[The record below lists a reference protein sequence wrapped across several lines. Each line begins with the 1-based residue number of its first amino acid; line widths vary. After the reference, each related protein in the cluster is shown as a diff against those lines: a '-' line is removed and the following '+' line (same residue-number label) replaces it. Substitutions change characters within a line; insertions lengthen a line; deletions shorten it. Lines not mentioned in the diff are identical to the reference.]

1 MINKILL
8 SFLLSVASLN
18 LSAQCL
24 TDHYQKEILKQ
35 HPNVA
40 LEMNQFFDNLS
51 QFSSQK
57 RATKYIIPVV
67 FHVIH
72 TNGPEN
78 ISLEQIEDQIR
89 ILNEDFSLTNP
100 NKSSIRSQFTNVAA
114 DCEFEFRLAKID
126 PDGKCT
132 NGVNRVFSPLH
143 VEARDNVKSIT
154 GARWNNR
161 NYLNI
166 WVVSS
171 IKNQDQTSQGIT
183 LGYAYL
189 PYSIIPGNIHHLDG
203 IVCRSDYIG
212 TIGTGSSTGAGRTLT
227 HEVGH
232 YLGLL
237 HPFEDGCSGTGSNN
251 GDRCADTPPVD
262 GTFTNANCPSNG
274 NSCSTDVPDIIDQ
287 WENYMDYS
295 RGTCQSMFTNNQ
307 KSIMHNV
314 METYTSI
321 RKNLTTNANHILT
334 GLAFGQSAP
343 IAYFKSST
351 RVVCVGDPVTFSD
364 ISCKAEVTSRQW
376 TFEGANIIST
386 NIENPIVTYNNPGFY
401 KVTLMASNTN
411 GNSTTTEDKY
421 IRVLP
426 KTAID
431 KPTVRQEFATEN
443 WDIGS
448 GWSVLDEGTIKFKRD
463 ESTGFSGIGCLVAPI
478 TSSTPIGQRFQLTS
492 IPVDLRPIKNQ
503 NPKIS
508 MMLGY
513 RRRASNS
520 SEGIRLYYSIGCNNN
535 WTQFLYRN
543 ALFMSS
549 EPNTYINDF
558 KPSQN
563 SHWKLLSTSLAQFE
577 NDSNI
582 SFMVEIESGSG
593 NPVYID
599 DINIGIY
606 NTNIS
611 DIENNIQVNIYP
623 NPTENILNISYLN
636 KIGTSE
642 VWIEN
647 IEGKKID
654 QILELTPKNGE
665 INIKYHRNPT
675 ITSGIYIVKIRV
687 NEQIINKKVIF
698 AN

>member
-8 SFLLSVASLN
+8 SLLLSIASLN

-24 TDHYQKEILKQ
+24 TDHYQKEILKK

-40 LEMNQFFDNLS
+40 LEMDQFFDNVSLY
-51 QFSSQK
+51 SSQK

-72 TNGPEN
+72 TNGAEN

-100 NKSSIRSQFTNVAA
+100 NKASIRSQFTNIAA

-126 PDGKCT
+126 PDGNCT
-132 NGVNRVFSPLH
+132 NGVNRVFSALH
-143 VEARDNVKSIT
+143 VNARDNVKSIP

-166 WVVSS
+166 WTVSS
-171 IKNQDQTSQGIT
+171 IESQGGAEGTT
-183 LGYAYL
+183 LGFAYL
-189 PYSIIPGNIHHLDG
+189 PYSVSQFSLHNMDG
-203 IVCRSDYIG
+203 IVCRSDYVG
-212 TIGTGSSTGAGRTLT
+212 TIGTGSVSGAGRTLT

-237 HPFEDGCSGTGSNN
+237 HPFEDGCEGTGSNK
-251 GDRCADTPPVD
+251 GDRCDDTPPVA
-262 GTFTNANCPSNG
+262 GTFTNANCPPNG
-274 NSCSTDVPDIIDQ
+274 SSCIQGILDQ

-295 RGTCQSMFTNNQ
+295 RGTCQSMFSNNQ
-307 KSIMHNV
+307 KTIMHGV
-314 METYTSI
+314 MENYSF
-321 RKNLTTNANHILT
+321 RKNLSSPANLILT
-334 GLAFGQSAP
+334 GLALGQTKP
-343 IAYFKSST
+343 VAYFKSST
-351 RVVCVGDPVTFSD
+351 RTACTGESVLFND
-364 ISCKAEVTSRQW
+364 ISCKATPTSRKW
-376 TFEGANIIST
+376 IFEGANIVST
-386 NIENPIVTYNNPGFY
+386 NIENPTVKYSKSGFY
-401 KVTLMASNTN
+401 KVTLIAI
-411 GNSTTTEDKY
+411 NSFGSDTLTLENY

-426 KTAID
+426 GTAID
-431 KPTVRQEFATEN
+431 KPTVRQEFTSN
-443 WDIGS
+443 SWNVGT
-448 GWSVLDEGTIKFKRD
+448 GWFVLDEGTPKFQRD
-463 ESTGFSGIGCLVAPI
+463 SSVGYTSGGSLLAPI
-478 TSSTPIGQRFQLTS
+478 SSTVPAGQRFQMVTL
-492 IPVDLRPIKNQ
+492 PVDLRPTAGK

-508 MMLGY
+508 FMIGY
-513 RRRASNS
+513 RRQSASS
-520 SEGIRLYYSIGCNNN
+520 SESFRLYYSKGCDYK

-543 ALFMSS
+543 ALFMSN
-549 EPNTYINDF
+549 EPNTYINGF
-558 KPSQN
+558 KPSQM
-563 SHWKLLSTSLAQFE
+563 SDWKISSTSLSQFD

-582 SFMVEIESGSG
+582 SFMIEVESGSG

-606 NTNIS
+606 NTNINEVEK
-611 DIENNIQVNIYP
+611 IIPVNIYP
-623 NPTENILNISYLN
+623 NPSENLLNISYLN
-636 KIGTSE
+636 EKGTTE

-654 QILELTPKNGE
+654 QILELSPNNGE
-665 INIKYHRNPT
+665 INIKYQRNSA
-675 ITSGIYIVKIRV
+675 ITNGIYIVKIRV